1 MRKQRKELGYK
12 YKFLIGIAVGLI
24 TSMVSGIVISSIFSI
39 IDLSIDYS
47 NSVGLM
53 LSAVYAY
60 TSAYIFGKLNQND
73 GMKCGFL
80 IFSASLILMLILS
93 LITKRFELVLIK
105 SIIIFITSQIG
116 GIIGVNSKIKN
127 Y

>member
-53 LSAVYAY
+53 LSSVYAY